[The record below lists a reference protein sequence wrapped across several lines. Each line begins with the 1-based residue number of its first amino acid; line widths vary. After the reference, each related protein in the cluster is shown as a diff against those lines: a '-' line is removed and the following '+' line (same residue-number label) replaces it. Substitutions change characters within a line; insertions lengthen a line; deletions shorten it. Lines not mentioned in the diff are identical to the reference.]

1 MKGIVY
7 MCIDESTVLGFETAD
22 LYTPIPSRFHI
33 CNTNLQVPIL
43 HLNCQVDGDSVSIL
57 L

>member
-22 LYTPIPSRFHI
+22 LYNPIPSR
-33 CNTNLQVPIL
+33 
-43 HLNCQVDGDSVSIL
+43 VSHMQYKPPGPNSSPQL
-57 L
+57 PC